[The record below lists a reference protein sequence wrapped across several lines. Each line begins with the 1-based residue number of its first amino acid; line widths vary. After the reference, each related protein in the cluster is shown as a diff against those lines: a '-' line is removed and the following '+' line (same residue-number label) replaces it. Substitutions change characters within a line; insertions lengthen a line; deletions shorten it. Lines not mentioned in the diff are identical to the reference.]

1 MLYMI
6 KIYIF
11 LIKYN
16 KNIKIILTFI
26 CSIKFFNK
34 KISNFE
40 IFLVILIKKFA
51 RFKHQIK
58 NIKFKR

>member
-34 KISNFE
+34 KYQ
-40 IFLVILIKKFA
+40 ILKFFGHINIQFV